1 MRWSDIHFSQR
12 VVLIGKAKSGKVR
25 SVPLSDLALEWL
37 NKLVR
42 FIDIPFV
49 FVDCLRRKP
58 WKDPRE
64 TFNKGRKKAGLEWV
78 GFHDLRHF
86 RATQWLINGVD
97 LVTVKELL
105 GHSSIQTTMRYLHFV
120 GTHAVRAVIKAQ
132 EVERKE

>member
-1 MRWSDIHFSQR
+1 MVAYF
-12 VVLIGKAKSGKVR
+12 A
-25 SVPLSDLALEWL
+25 P
-37 NKLVR
+37 
-42 FIDIPFV
+42 
-49 FVDCLRRKP
+49 KP
-58 WKDPRE
+58 WPKPLADE
-64 TFNKGRKKAGLEWV
+64 AYYGLEWV